1 MKIERIVFRI
11 RQTNSA
17 LRYDKRRDACEGR
30 KAATPDPSESKI
42 IYFKPNIRI
51 FYGNFVP
58 EADFFIDGPE

>member
-17 LRYDKRRDACEGR
+17 LRYDKRRMRA
-30 KAATPDPSESKI
+30 KAKGATPDPSESKI

-51 FYGNFVP
+51 FYGHFVP
-58 EADFFIDGPE
+58 EADFFIDRPE